1 MIGNPA
7 ETPGARFY
15 ELVHIL
21 TLRNLKVRYRGSVL
35 GIYWSLLNPIIM
47 TAVYSAIFSTTFAR
61 YYQGSALRY
70 ALAVFIGLV
79 AVNFFAAATTQA
91 LPSLVSGGMLLNKI
105 RLPPAIF
112 PVAMVAA
119 YSFQLAVASLPALA
133 IITILISK
141 APFHVLLLLLPLGS
155 LVILSLGIAF
165 FVSSLYVFFRDIP
178 YLYEL
183 VTFLMW
189 LTVPLFY
196 PAAIVPEQLRAFL
209 WVNPLYP
216 VIESLRQISLA
227 GSLPDLRL
235 IGIAFAEAIVALA
248 IGWFVFAMNRRKLMD
263 FI

>member
-7 ETPGARFY
+7 ETAGARFY

-47 TAVYSAIFSTTFAR
+47 TAVYSAIFSATFAR

-112 PVAMVAA
+112 PVATVAA
-119 YSFQLAVASLPALA
+119 YSFQLAAASLPALA

-141 APFHVLLLLLPLGS
+141 APFHVLLLLLPLGA

-165 FVSSLYVFFRDIP
+165 LVSSLYVFFRDIP

-227 GSLPDLRL
+227 ASMPDLRL
-235 IGIAFAEAIVALA
+235 IGIAFAEAIGALA
-248 IGWFVFAMNRRKLMD
+248 LGWVVFAINRRKLMD
-263 FI
+263 FV

>member
-7 ETPGARFY
+7 GTNGKRFY

-47 TAVYSAIFSTTFAR
+47 TAVYSAIFSATFAR

-91 LPSLVSGGMLLNKI
+91 LPTVVSGGMLLNKI
-105 RLPPAIF
+105 KLPPAIF
-112 PVAMVAA
+112 PVSMVAA
-119 YSFQLAVASLPALA
+119 YTFQLGVASLPALA
-133 IITILISK
+133 IITVLISRV
-141 APFHVLLLLLPLGS
+141 PYHVLLLLLPLS
-155 LVILSLGIAF
+155 AVVVLSMGVAF

-183 VTFLMW
+183 VTFLLW
-189 LTVPLFY
+189 LTVPVFY
-196 PAAIVPEQLRAFL
+196 PVAIVPEHLRAFL
-209 WVNPLYP
+209 WANPLYP
-216 VIESLRQISLA
+216 VIESLRQIALA
-227 GSLPDLRL
+227 GAAPDLRP
-235 IGIAFAEAIVALA
+235 IAIAFSEAFLALA
-248 IGWFVFAMNRRKLMD
+248 LGWLVFSASRRKLMD
-263 FI
+263 FV